1 MKQIVNQ
8 FTNGLVSDM
17 HPLTTD
23 DKGLVDALNA
33 TIITFNGNEVILQN
47 DMGNTKIQDS
57 KTGHI
62 MGLSEGFIP
71 VGMKE
76 HGGIMYIASVNK
88 EGKGEIGTIPSPIY
102 TLSHQVIPDNWIHT
116 LADEFGPTS
125 KHSILNNHQ
134 LYPGDKFVVQL
145 PLKTTTSPLFIYF
158 YKNGQAVSNID
169 VLSHFDGSKRVKGL
183 YDIKLYS
190 VYGTGVTLLSDV
202 MSSPQVYFESTLKN
216 SKYWFINDSNIDLN
230 LDVKKMY
237 TGKLFKT
244 YPGNIPPGRLAVRAE
259 LEGINSFNIIPV
271 EQMPTAQQQKTHTP
285 YIREIAGSPTTYS
298 LEFAG
303 FEYQLD
309 SNRFIGKIEVFLY
322 DQKTSQELK
331 RWKFNKNGYY
341 SVTADKLVNG
351 QSNTIQI
358 RNRSASDRSYYDA
371 DTAGTTYTPMFDYN
385 IGTNLKNWYKITVK
399 YYDLYDGVIGTYDHS
414 FNPYHILHYKDS
426 YYNIGWVRSNP
437 IQQRLE
443 PNAESETFN
452 YTNSTT
458 LTAKNL
464 SVTFSANNRNYIQES
479 TSSGYYQQVEY
490 NSYKPLAEYIVN
502 PGGWQN
508 ITANTGS
515 VSGTIP
521 KVDLQYLYQ
530 DARLTWQSDQFNAS
544 ISISNGG
551 LILPK
556 LNTTGINFGIFTST
570 SDGTGW
576 NGSYNDK
583 TIYDSGHHSISSDQ
597 FGSSFSKKEKIL
609 QYVNSDKDHS
619 INSTFSMNI
628 TSDLPFIDIYTEY
641 DDKTGNITTDIFNI
655 LPIQISGYVDA
666 GSRIVMKLDHQFTQ
680 NADYSIVPSFTLY
693 GDHEN
698 ESNVR
703 LGFDRSGRAVKAW
716 TVSKNYA
723 QSVLRKSSGTMSSY
737 IKSPEYIYPTD
748 NIEPQIL
755 AAGTYIV
762 NIQAPGQSNKNAKFS
777 IEGVGDVIKFTNNGV
792 DYFVPTIFH
801 LSKPQVITF
810 SWENITKFANIGIYQ
825 LVKPIV
831 MNDGTIFGD
840 DPAVNLLY
848 YQDPLIKKD
857 REPIL
862 PVCATYNEYATCLGK
877 TYNYYS
883 GYESAEYV
891 QRHFIENTN
900 GGVVTYVLESYV
912 YTHDQK
918 NPSNSAIVNVEGV
931 PTTLNYRILNK

>member
-1 MKQIVNQ
+1 MKQIINQ

-102 TLSHQVIPDNWIHT
+102 TLNHQVIPDNWIHT
-116 LADEFGPTS
+116 LADGFGPIS

-145 PLKTTTSPLFIYF
+145 PLKTTTSPMFVYF
-158 YKNGQAVSNID
+158 YGNKQQVSNVD
-169 VLSHFDGSKRVKGL
+169 VLSHFDGSKKVKGL

-237 TGKLFKT
+237 TGQLFKT

-259 LEGINSFNIIPV
+259 LEGINSFNIIRV

-285 YIREIAGSPTTYS
+285 YIREIVGSPTTYS

-309 SNRFIGKIEVFLY
+309 SNRFIGKIEVLLY

-331 RWKFNKNGYY
+331 SWTFNKNGYY
-341 SVTADKLVNG
+341 SVTVGKLVDG

-358 RNRSASDRSYYDA
+358 RNRSASDRNYYDA
-371 DTAGTTYTPMFDYN
+371 DTTGTTYTPMFDYN

-426 YYNIGWVRSNP
+426 YYNIGWMRSNP
-437 IQQRLE
+437 IQQRFD

-452 YTNSTT
+452 YTNRAT

-464 SVTFSANNRNYIQES
+464 SATFSANNPSYIQES
-479 TSSGYYQQVEY
+479 TSSGFYQQVEY
-490 NSYKPLAEYIVN
+490 DSYKPLAEYIVN
-502 PGGWQN
+502 RGGWQN

-515 VSGTIP
+515 ISGTIP

-530 DARLTWQSDQFNAS
+530 DTRLTWKSDQFNAS
-544 ISISNGG
+544 IYISNGG
-551 LILPK
+551 LILPT
-556 LNTTGINFGIFTST
+556 LNTFGINFGIFTSV
-570 SDGTGW
+570 SNGTGW
-576 NGSYNDK
+576 NGSYTNK
-583 TIYDSGHHSISSDQ
+583 PLFDSGHNSISSDQ
-597 FGSSFSKKEKIL
+597 IGSSFSKKERIQ
-609 QYVNSDKDHS
+609 QYINSDKDHS
-619 INSTFSMNI
+619 INATFSMNI
-628 TSDLPFIDIYTEY
+628 TSDLPFINVDTEY
-641 DDKTGNITTDIFNI
+641 DDKTGNATTDIYSI
-655 LPIQISGYVDA
+655 IPIQISGSVDA
-666 GSRIVMKLDHQFTQ
+666 GSSIVMKLDHQFTQ
-680 NADYSIVPSFTLY
+680 NADYLIVPSFTLY

-723 QSVLRKSSGTMSSY
+723 QSALRKSSGTMSSY

-748 NIEPQIL
+748 NIKPQIL

-762 NIQAPGQSNKNAKFS
+762 NIQAPGQNNKNAKFS
-777 IEGVGDVIKFTNNGV
+777 IEGVGDVIKFTDNGV

-801 LSKPQVITF
+801 LSKSQVITF
-810 SWENITKFANIGIYQ
+810 SWENITKFANVGIYQ

-862 PVCATYNEYATCLGK
+862 PVCATYNESATCLGK
-877 TYNYYS
+877 TYDYYS
-883 GYESAEYV
+883 GYELAEYV
-891 QRHFIENTN
+891 QRHFIENTD
-900 GGVVTYVLESYV
+900 GEVVTYVLESYV

-931 PTTLNYRILNK
+931 PTTLNYRIINK